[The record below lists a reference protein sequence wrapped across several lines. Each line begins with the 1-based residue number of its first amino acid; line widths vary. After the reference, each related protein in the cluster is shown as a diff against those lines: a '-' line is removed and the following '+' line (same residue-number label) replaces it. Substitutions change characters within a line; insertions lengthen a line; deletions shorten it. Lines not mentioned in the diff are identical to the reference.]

1 MGDVTISYLPV
12 IAVLSPILLGIV
24 VYYVGRKSEKARDIL
39 SIAISSGSFL
49 AVAAMAPAVLGG
61 KVIEFVLVPGE
72 IALIEIAFRVDKLS
86 LFIAMMCSFDW
97 LLTTVYSIKYMG
109 REHAR
114 NRYYMFMSLTL
125 GMVLGVLFAKN
136 LFCLFIF
143 FELMLLTSYVLV
155 IHDETPQAMRAG
167 RLYLFL
173 GLGVGLILF
182 LAIVMT
188 YMTAGTLD
196 FGQGGILQY
205 QGPITYLIF
214 LAFLIGAAT
223 KAGVF
228 PVHVWLPVAHPI
240 APSPASAI
248 LSGVLVK
255 EGCYLMIRVIYDVF
269 GADVVAA
276 MGLHVALAILAG
288 FTIFFGSAVAI
299 KQTDLKI
306 MLGYST
312 ISQMGYIFLGMSF
325 LTMGG
330 LQGAIVHI
338 AHHSMMKTLLFLAV
352 GAIIYKT
359 GIREIDK
366 VAGMAKRMPITML
379 TFSIAALSMIGI
391 PPLCGFISKWTL
403 AMGALETRE
412 PVFMIS
418 IVLLI
423 LSGIMNAIYFMPII
437 IKAYF
442 GPGKY
447 EGGYDD
453 APPSMLVPMVILT
466 LGVIIF
472 GIFTNLSFSAI
483 IPAVRA
489 LLGP

>member
-12 IAVLSPILLGIV
+12 IAVLSPMLLGIL
-24 VYYVGRKSEKARDIL
+24 VYYIGGKSEKARDIL
-39 SIAISSGSFL
+39 SIAICVGSFL

-61 KVIEFVLVPGE
+61 KVIEFILVSGE
-72 IALIEIAFRVDKLS
+72 VAPVEIAFRVDKLS
-86 LFIAMMCSFDW
+86 LGIAMICSFDW
-97 LLTTVYSIKYMG
+97 ILATVYSIRYMG
-109 REHAR
+109 HEHSR
-114 NRYYMFMSLTL
+114 NRYYMFMLLTL
-125 GMVLGVLFAKN
+125 GSVLGVLLTRN
-136 LFCLFIF
+136 LSSLFIF

-173 GLGVGLILF
+173 GLGTGLILF
-182 LAIVMT
+182 SAIAMT

-196 FGQGGILQY
+196 FSQGGILGY
-205 QGPITYLIF
+205 QGPMTYIIFIT
-214 LAFLIGAAT
+214 FLIGAAT
-223 KAGVF
+223 KAGIF
-228 PVHVWLPVAHPI
+228 PVHIWLPVAHPI

-255 EGCYLMIRVIYDVF
+255 EGCYLMIRVIYDIF
-269 GADVVAA
+269 GADLMTT

-288 FTIFFGSAVAI
+288 FTMLFGSALAI

-312 ISQMGYIFLGMSF
+312 IAQMGYIFLGMSF
-325 LTMGG
+325 LTLGG

-338 AHHSMMKTLLFLAV
+338 IHHSMMKTALFLAA

-359 GIREIDK
+359 GIREIGK
-366 VAGMAKRMPITML
+366 LAGMGKRMPITMV

-403 AMGALETRE
+403 AMGALETGE
-412 PVFMIS
+412 PVFMAF

-423 LSGIMNAIYFMPII
+423 LSGLMNAIYFVPII
-437 IKAYF
+437 IKGYF
-442 GPGKY
+442 GANKY

-453 APPSMLVPMVILT
+453 APPSMLVPMVILAA
-466 LGVIIF
+466 GCIVF
-472 GIFTNLSFSAI
+472 GIFTNLSFSTI
-483 IPAVRA
+483 IPAARA
-489 LLGP
+489 LLGG

>member
-1 MGDVTISYLPV
+1 MNEVVISYLPV
-12 IAVLSPILLGIV
+12 IAVLSPILLGIL
-24 VYYVGRKSEKARDIL
+24 VYYVGGKSEKARDIL
-39 SIAISSGSFL
+39 SIAICVASFL

-72 IALIEIAFRVDKLS
+72 IAPIEIAFRVDKLS
-86 LFIAMMCSFDW
+86 VSIAMICSLDW
-97 LLTTVYSIKYMG
+97 VLATVFSIKYIG
-109 REHAR
+109 RQHAR
-114 NRYYMFMSLTL
+114 NRFYTFMSLTL
-125 GMVLGVLFAKN
+125 GMVLGVLFSKN
-136 LFCLFIF
+136 LFSLFIF

-155 IHDETPQAMRAG
+155 IHEETPQAMRAG

-173 GLGVGLILF
+173 GLGAGLILF

-196 FGQGGILQY
+196 FGQGGILEY

-214 LAFLIGAAT
+214 IAFLIGAAT
-223 KAGVF
+223 KAGIF

-269 GADVVAA
+269 GADLVAT
-276 MGLHVALAILAG
+276 MGLHIALAILAG
-288 FTIFFGSAVAI
+288 FTMIFGSALAI
-299 KQTDLKI
+299 KQTDLKV

-312 ISQMGYIFLGMSF
+312 VAQMGYIFLGMSF
-325 LTMGG
+325 LTSGG

-338 AHHSMMKTLLFLAV
+338 AHHSMMKTALFLAA

-366 VAGMAKRMPITML
+366 LAGMAKRMPITMR
-379 TFSIAALSMIGI
+379 TFSIAAASMIGI
-391 PPLCGFISKWTL
+391 PLLCGFISKWTL
-403 AMGALETRE
+403 AIGALETGE
-412 PVFMIS
+412 PVFMAS
-418 IVLLI
+418 ILL
-423 LSGIMNAIYFMPII
+423 LVVSGIMNAIYFVPII
-437 IKAYF
+437 VRAYF
-442 GPGKY
+442 GGGKY

-453 APPSMLVPMVILT
+453 APPSMLVPLVILAV
-466 LGVIIF
+466 GCIVF

-483 IPAVRA
+483 IPAARA